1 MRKVSEPRGACS
13 GLIRIEGGIETG
25 AGENIVSKEKL
36 HIKTEEPSVRDL
48 GFFGFICMILLS
60 YAYLFLINLF
70 F

>member
-1 MRKVSEPRGACS
+1 MR
-13 GLIRIEGGIETG
+13 
-25 AGENIVSKEKL
+25 ENIVSKEKL

-60 YAYLFLINLF
+60 YAYRFLINLF